1 MKFLKIS
8 LFAFGVSLCGV
19 CGILIFSNPTPQE
32 YEEFAV
38 EEISNYLDTKGCS
51 KLTTQQPSLQN
62 PCQGMLKLFL
72 DVSKIQL
79 KQLIS
84 SQTQQQNFLLF
95 SLYRTNLELPAPL
108 PSYQV
113 ETIAIL
119 KRFYIYS
126 ADQTN

>member
-1 MKFLKIS
+1 
-8 LFAFGVSLCGV
+8 
-19 CGILIFSNPTPQE
+19 
-32 YEEFAV
+32 
-38 EEISNYLDTKGCS
+38 
-51 KLTTQQPSLQN
+51 
-62 PCQGMLKLFL
+62 MLKLFL

-108 PSYQV
+108 PSYEV